1 MAVQRKKTTKLSG
14 QAVMG
19 EIKTLAMLTGGV
31 VIGSVGGKMID
42 KVLNVDATA
51 TGFNVKAMARPIV
64 LLGVGA
70 AGNLMLKDPNMKML
84 ATGVGA
90 AGMLSGVKVF
100 LKKDLLAGL
109 SDFNMS
115 GIDGLG
121 EPTVYREPMNLS
133 IERYN
138 PDLPALSSPTS
149 FNPEDYASNVEGIAE
164 EDLSYIEII

>member
-1 MAVQRKKTTKLSG
+1 MATQTKKTKISS

-42 KVLNVDATA
+42 KVLNVDASA
-51 TGFNVKAMARPIV
+51 TGFNAKALARPIV
-64 LLGVGA
+64 LLGVGT

-90 AGMLSGVKVF
+90 SGLLSGVKV
-100 LKKDLLAGL
+100 LMKKDLLAGL
-109 SDFNMS
+109 ADFS
-115 GIDGLG
+115 FSGLG
-121 EPTVYREPMNLS
+121 EPSVYREPLNLS
-133 IERYN
+133 VERYN

-149 FNPEDYASNVEGIAE
+149 FNPEDYSHSAMVEGMTE
-164 EDLSYIEII
+164 EDLAYIEII

>member
-1 MAVQRKKTTKLSG
+1 MATRTKKTKISS

-51 TGFNVKAMARPIV
+51 TGFNAKALARPIV
-64 LLGVGA
+64 LLGVGT

-90 AGMLSGVKVF
+90 SGLLSGVKV
-100 LKKDLLAGL
+100 LMKKDLLAGL
-109 SDFNMS
+109 SDFS
-115 GIDGLG
+115 FSGLG
-121 EPTVYREPMNLS
+121 EPSVYREPLNLS
-133 IERYN
+133 VERYN
-138 PDLPALSSPTS
+138 PDLPALSSPTA
-149 FNPEDYASNVEGIAE
+149 FNPEDYSNSAMVEGMTE
-164 EDLSYIEII
+164 EDLAYIEII